1 MKKLFAIILSLL
13 LVVTT
18 LPLVYAEDTQGA
30 FGSNHTWSYDTE
42 TQTLTINGEG
52 DMGGFWDMYNPP
64 WSAYEGQMKNL
75 VIGDGVTNVGAYLF
89 YNSNLEKVVLG
100 KDVKTIGNYAFRA
113 SSYLATVELNENLE
127 TIGDCAFAGCYSLTE
142 IILNNNLKTIGERA
156 FVSTK
161 LESIVI
167 PDSVTKI
174 TEEAFYNV
182 PLKSVKIGN
191 GVKTIEKNTF
201 NYCADIVTLELGN
214 SIETIGEAAFY
225 NCSSVETLVLPE
237 SLKTIEKEAF
247 RQCAKLKDIT
257 FPDGVKTI
265 GQAAFSECNSFV
277 NLKIGKG
284 VETLGMAAFNGCTS
298 LETVEIPA
306 GVEVIGERCFG
317 ACDILKEIKVSAD
330 NENYTDEDGV
340 LYNKSKTELIR
351 YPNGKADVVFEIPS
365 GVKTIGA
372 NAFSNSS
379 LKRVV
384 IPNTV
389 TSIDGSAFAYN
400 YNLDSVVIP
409 DGVTYMNGAA
419 FSNCISL
426 TNITIPKALKRIYAY
441 TFTGCYSLK
450 TVNYTGSE
458 TQWNNITIEHSN
470 GPLYDATIN
479 YNAKTHIHSYSNEV
493 LTEASC
499 TENGNILYKCTCG
512 DVFTVVIPA
521 KSHEFSDWVVT
532 IVPTATTE
540 GEKVRV
546 CKHCDEEEIV
556 VVGTLTVNPEY
567 PDEIMGDVN
576 GDKKITA
583 VDARMVLRYA
593 ANNTSFDNVQ
603 VSNADVNGDG
613 KVSSLDARWVLQAAA
628 GNRIL

>member
-1 MKKLFAIILSLL
+1 MKKLFAIILSLI
-13 LVVTT
+13 LVVAT
-18 LPLVYAEDTQGA
+18 LPLVYAEATEGN
-30 FGSNHTWSYDTE
+30 FGSKHTWSYDTE
-42 TQTLTINGEG
+42 TQTLIINGEG

-75 VIGDGVTNVGAYLF
+75 VIGDGVTNIGAYLF

-100 KDVKTIGNYAFRA
+100 KDVKTIGEYAFRA

-127 TIGDCAFAGCYSLTE
+127 TIDDCAFAGCYSLTE
-142 IILNNNLKTIGERA
+142 ITFNNNLKTIGKRA
-156 FVSTK
+156 FVGTK
-161 LESIVI
+161 LQSVVI

-174 TEEAFYNV
+174 SEGAFYNI

-191 GVKTIEKNTF
+191 GIKTIEKDTF
-201 NYCADIVTLELGN
+201 NYCADIEALELGN

-225 NCSSVETLVLPE
+225 NCSSLEALVLPE

-277 NLKIGKG
+277 NLKIGNG
-284 VETLGMAAFNGCTS
+284 VESLEMAAFNGCTS

-306 GVEVIGERCFG
+306 GVEVIGERCFD
-317 ACDILKEIKVSAD
+317 ACDILKEIKVAD
-330 NENYTDEDGV
+330 NNENYTDEDGV
-340 LYNKSKTELIR
+340 LYNKNKTEIIR

-365 GVKTIGA
+365 GVKAVGA

-389 TSIDGSAFAYN
+389 TSIGGSAFAYN

-409 DGVTYMNGAA
+409 EGVTFMNGAA
-419 FSNCISL
+419 FSNCMSL

-458 TQWNNITIEHSN
+458 AQWNNITIEHSN
-470 GPLYDATIN
+470 GPLYDVTIN
-479 YNAKTHIHSYSNEV
+479 YNAKTHTHSYSDEV
-493 LTEASC
+493 LTEANC
-499 TENGNILYKCTCG
+499 TENGKVLYKCACG
-512 DVFTVVIPA
+512 DVFTVEIPA
-521 KSHEFSDWVVT
+521 KGHEFGGWVVT
-532 IVPTATTE
+532 VVPTATTE
-540 GEKVRV
+540 GEKVRT
-546 CKHCDEEEIV
+546 CKHCGEKEKIV
-556 VVGTLTVNPEY
+556 IGTLPVNPEY
-567 PDEIMGDVN
+567 PDEIMGDLN
-576 GDKKITA
+576 GDKKITTM
-583 VDARMVLRYA
+583 DARMVLRYV
-593 ANNTSFDNVQ
+593 ANIISFDNVQ
-603 VSNADVNGDG
+603 FSNADVNGDG
-613 KVSSLDARWVLQAAA
+613 KVTSIDARWILQLAA
-628 GNRIL
+628 GMRTL